1 MKTQARRRFLGF
13 TRKDLFELAVCIL
26 LSGLFVLLSSGKAF
40 SQGNVG
46 INNPTPHAKS
56 LLDLTS
62 SDKGLLAPRMT
73 AAQRT
78 AMFPGADATAKGML
92 VYQTDGVQGF
102 YYYDG
107 AAWVMVQ
114 SGNAGWGLLGNA
126 GTNPTTNFLGTTDN
140 QGLAIRTDN
149 TERVRIAPNG
159 EVTVGDAVSWPGY
172 RLGVIANS
180 INPAGAFQNTNATG
194 YSGLHFIN
202 NTGVARAHIGTGNA
216 SSPNWVNMGYAGTYT
231 AHPFV
236 LTTSDLER
244 MRIAA
249 NGNVG
254 IGTTAPASKLHVSR
268 SSSGLTP
275 NGNATAT
282 LEASGAN
289 YQHFLTNT
297 GESGLL
303 FGSAGSSITGGFLH
317 NTANA
322 QAGFE
327 WRTGGNVTRM
337 IFSNTGD
344 LTIGDNYIWSG
355 TKLGVVNTNT
365 EATIGTKCTNAAGFS
380 GMYSVDN
387 ANTGAFVT
395 GMGTSGHAYGSAGVS
410 GTATAHP
417 FTLLT
422 SNVERMRIAVNGNV
436 GIGTNA
442 PARLLEVA
450 SSVQGVQ
457 RISSANTVSGSVLEL
472 RNTTAG
478 NNILGGINF
487 MDGTATRGQLA
498 YHLANGMLFNTAGAE
513 RMRVDLN
520 GNVGIGTTT
529 PGSKLHV
536 SRGAS
541 GLVPHALAAAA
552 VESAG
557 NTYQH
562 FLTPGNSESGLLFG
576 SGATAVDAGVLY
588 HTAASLNGLDFRSGG
603 NLTRMVIKSNGL
615 VGIGTTAPAAE
626 LEVNGFTKHGSNA
639 PAIKQIEFSGTTAAT
654 EGAYVDIPHGLT
666 ASKILDVRVLIEYNT
681 GNWITTGHTL
691 NGEYHADYAINA
703 VNIRLY
709 NHSTSS
715 GLILSKPVKIL
726 VTYKA

>member
-1 MKTQARRRFLGF
+1 
-13 TRKDLFELAVCIL
+13 
-26 LSGLFVLLSSGKAF
+26 
-40 SQGNVG
+40 
-46 INNPTPHAKS
+46 
-56 LLDLTS
+56 
-62 SDKGLLAPRMT
+62 
-73 AAQRT
+73 
-78 AMFPGADATAKGML
+78 
-92 VYQTDGVQGF
+92 
-102 YYYDG
+102 
-107 AAWVMVQ
+107 
-114 SGNAGWGLLGNA
+114 
-126 GTNPTTNFLGTTDN
+126 
-140 QGLAIRTDN
+140 
-149 TERVRIAPNG
+149 
-159 EVTVGDAVSWPGY
+159 
-172 RLGVIANS
+172 
-180 INPAGAFQNTNATG
+180 
-194 YSGLHFIN
+194 
-202 NTGVARAHIGTGNA
+202 
-216 SSPNWVNMGYAGTYT
+216 
-231 AHPFV
+231 
-236 LTTSDLER
+236 
-244 MRIAA
+244 
-249 NGNVG
+249 
-254 IGTTAPASKLHVSR
+254 
-268 SSSGLTP
+268 
-275 NGNATAT
+275 
-282 LEASGAN
+282 
-289 YQHFLTNT
+289 
-297 GESGLL
+297 
-303 FGSAGSSITGGFLH
+303 
-317 NTANA
+317 
-322 QAGFE
+322 
-327 WRTGGNVTRM
+327 M

-513 RMRVDLN
+513 RMRVDPERQFGHWHHHAWQQAPCKPRCLRPRSARP
-520 GNVGIGTTT
+520 GRRRRGIRRKHLPALSNPRQLGVWTALRF
-529 PGSKLHV
+529 GCH
-536 SRGAS
+536 RG
-541 GLVPHALAAAA
+541 G
-552 VESAG
+552 
-557 NTYQH
+557 
-562 FLTPGNSESGLLFG
+562 
-576 SGATAVDAGVLY
+576 
-588 HTAASLNGLDFRSGG
+588 RWC
-603 NLTRMVIKSNGL
+603 
-615 VGIGTTAPAAE
+615 APAAE